1 MVDLRPPAPYLAAMR
16 AVIVDDEQEAR
27 TVLRALLQRH
37 APEVQVV
44 AEASSVAQAIE
55 LLKEHKPQLLF
66 LDVQMPGGDGF
77 ELLKQLGTWD
87 FDVVF
92 TTGSQHHA
100 IQAIRFSALDYLMKP
115 VLGEELRATI
125 DRHRAKRGPVA
136 DELQQLLHN
145 IAQSDERSMKLTLT
159 SGDRSYFVDPAEVVW
174 CEADVNYTNLHLAD
188 ERRFVSARTLK
199 DYEDMLTPLGFL
211 RTHRSYLVNR
221 MHIDHLDRGGFVVL
235 RNGMRVEVASRR
247 REEVARV
254 LAG

>member
-1 MVDLRPPAPYLAAMR
+1 MQ

-27 TVLRALLQRH
+27 DVLRAMLHRH
-37 APEVQVV
+37 APEVNIL
-44 AEASSVAQAIE
+44 AEAASVATAITV
-55 LLKEHKPQLLF
+55 LNEHKPDILF

-77 ELLKQLGTWD
+77 ELLKRLGTWD

-92 TTGSQHHA
+92 ITGSQHHA

-115 VLGEELRATI
+115 VLGDELRAAV
-125 DRHRAKRGPVA
+125 DRHLAKRGGPSDA
-136 DELQQLLHN
+136 QAHLLHN
-145 IAQSDERSMKLTLT
+145 IAQPDERSMKLTLT

-199 DYEDMLTPLGFL
+199 DYEDMLTPIGFL

-221 MHIDHLDRGGFVVL
+221 AHVDHLDKSGFVVL
-235 RNGMRVEVASRR
+235 RNGKRVEVASRR
-247 REEVARV
+247 REEVARA
-254 LAG
+254 LAV

>member
-1 MVDLRPPAPYLAAMR
+1 MR

-27 TVLRALLQRH
+27 AVLRALLQRH
-37 APEVQVV
+37 APEVDVL
-44 AEASSVAQAIE
+44 AECSSVAQAIVV
-55 LLKEHKPQLLF
+55 LKDHKPEILF

-77 ELLKQLGTWD
+77 ELLKQLGTWE

-92 TTGSQHHA
+92 TTASQHHA

-115 VLGEELRATI
+115 VLGEELRAAI
-125 DRHRAKRGPVA
+125 DRHLAKRAPA
-136 DELQQLLHN
+136 SDQQQQLLHN
-145 IAQSDERSMKLTLT
+145 IAQPDEHTMKLTLT
-159 SGDRSYFVDPAEVVW
+159 SGDRSYFVDPADVVW

-221 MHIDHLDRGGFVVL
+221 VHVDHLDKSGFVVL
-235 RNGMRVEVASRR
+235 RNGKRVEVASRR
-247 REEVARV
+247 RDEVARA
-254 LAG
+254 LAN